1 MQDNTFI
8 IDQSVSPAAIKTSPM
23 FNIAVPFIDRHLDE
37 GRSEKVVYFTSE
49 GDVTF
54 AQLAER
60 VNRTGN
66 VLTSLGLAEGD
77 RVLMVVKDCPEFLYM
92 FFGAIKAGIVPV
104 PVNTMLYADD
114 YTYMIEDSGCKV
126 LVYSPEFAETV
137 ETALAAA
144 KNQSAVV
151 LKSVGDGS
159 VAELAAEAPAEL
171 EPAKSAPEDDCFWLY
186 SSGSTGRPKGVV
198 HAHRAILYTGQGAAI
213 DTIGLNEDDICFSA
227 SKMFHSY
234 GFGNVLTFPLYI
246 GCSAVLTDRRVSP
259 EMTFEIIEQFRPT
272 VFFGIPTLYAQ
283 QLEYMNSHPTDA
295 SSLRVCVSAGEA
307 LPGDIFNRWQE
318 KTGTLILE
326 VYGST
331 EVLHAVLGNTAAAH
345 KPGSSGLVVDRYEAR
360 IVDDDGNTVEQGD
373 IGTVHIRGGSV
384 AKYYWNS
391 PEKTAATMLPDGW
404 LNMGDNSY
412 QDEEGWFFFCGRGDD
427 MLKIGGLW
435 CSPFEIEARL
445 IEHPSVLEAAIVG
458 RSDENELIKPEAW
471 VILSEG
477 VEENEALLEE
487 LKEHCVSGLSHYK
500 YPRWY
505 KFVDELP
512 KTATGKI
519 QRFKLRG

>member
-1 MQDNTFI
+1 MQDHTFAV
-8 IDQSVSPAAIKTSPM
+8 DHSVSPAAIKTSEV
-23 FNIAVPFIDRHLDE
+23 FNIAVPFIDRHLTE
-37 GRSEKVVYFTSE
+37 GRGGKVVYYTSD
-49 GDVTF
+49 GNVTF
-54 AQLAER
+54 AELAER
-60 VNRTGN
+60 VNRSGN
-66 VLTSLGLAEGD
+66 FLKSLGLTTGERA
-77 RVLMVVKDCPEFLYM
+77 LMVVKDCPEFLYL

-114 YTYMIEDSGCKV
+114 YTYMIEDSGCKA
-126 LVYSPEFAETV
+126 LVYSPEYEDTMEA
-137 ETALAAA
+137 ALAEV
-144 KNQSAVV
+144 KNPPDVV
-151 LKSVGDGS
+151 LTSEAVLMADASPEQEPYKS
-159 VAELAAEAPAEL
+159 E
-171 EPAKSAPEDDCFWLY
+171 PEDDCFWLY

-213 DTIGLNEDDICFSA
+213 DTIGLNEEDICFSA

-234 GFGNVLTFPLYI
+234 GFGNVLTFPLYL
-246 GCSAVLTDRRVSP
+246 GCSAVLTDRKVSP
-259 EMTFEIIEQFRPT
+259 EMTFEIMEQFKPT

-283 QLEYMNSHPTDA
+283 QLEYMNSHAADA

-307 LPGDIFNRWQE
+307 LPGDIFNRWRE
-318 KTGTLILE
+318 ETGTLILE

-345 KPGSSGLVVDRYEAR
+345 KPGSSGLVVDRYEVR
-360 IVDDDGNTVEQGD
+360 IVDDDGKPVEQGE
-373 IGTVHIRGGSV
+373 IGTVHIKGGSV

-391 PEKTAATMLPDGW
+391 PEKTAATMLDDGW
-404 LNMGDNSY
+404 LSMGDNSY
-412 QDEEGWFFFCGRGDD
+412 QDEEGWYFFCGRGDD

-458 RSDENELIKPEAW
+458 RKDENELIKPEAW

-477 VEENEALLEE
+477 VEENEALLDE
-487 LKEHCVSGLSHYK
+487 LKEHCRSGLAHYK

-505 KFVDELP
+505 NFVDDLP